1 MFFRSDLNLAKGT
14 IDDNLLCEQFKL
26 VKIEKNPSYDKNA
39 SYNKVLHEEIKLKK
53 KKIKFLYK
61 SKTKAIGKSL
71 VKNRIKNKTFF
82 CTTVSKFQEIK
93 HLRWSKTDP
102 KK

>member
-53 KKIKFLYK
+53 KRLNSYIRAK
-61 SKTKAIGKSL
+61 
-71 VKNRIKNKTFF
+71 
-82 CTTVSKFQEIK
+82 
-93 HLRWSKTDP
+93 P
-102 KK
+102 KLLAKVQ